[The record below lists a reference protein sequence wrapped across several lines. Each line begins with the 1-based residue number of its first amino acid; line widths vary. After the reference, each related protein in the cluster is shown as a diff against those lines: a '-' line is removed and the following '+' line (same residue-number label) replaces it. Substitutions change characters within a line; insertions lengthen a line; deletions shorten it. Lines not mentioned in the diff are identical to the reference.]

1 MFKKDDYKYQFKKHP
16 KRSNA
21 EYVYGMGLIVYV
33 AVSSFVGTYVMVRAL
48 LKVVVDLHAMIK

>member
-21 EYVYGMGLIVYV
+21 EYVYGMCLIVYV